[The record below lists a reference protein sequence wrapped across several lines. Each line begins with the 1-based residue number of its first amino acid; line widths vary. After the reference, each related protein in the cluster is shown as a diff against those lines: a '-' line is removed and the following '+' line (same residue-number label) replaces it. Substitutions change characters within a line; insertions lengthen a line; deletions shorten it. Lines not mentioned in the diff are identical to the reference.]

1 MIQVL
6 FVRIQKVI
14 NVQEVVTEIII
25 SMAVNVL
32 LLRVEELAVIAILVV
47 SEDLVYEDFIYVVL
61 RVVDHDFM
69 LVFRSTFKVI
79 VRTDAIEVN

>member
-1 MIQVL
+1 
-6 FVRIQKVI
+6 
-14 NVQEVVTEIII
+14 
-25 SMAVNVL
+25 MAVNVL

>member
-1 MIQVL
+1 M
-6 FVRIQKVI
+6 RIQKVI